1 VWHIE
6 VLPRLAVAAGFE
18 FATGMA
24 INSVLP
30 ELAAETLRNVT
41 IG

>member
-1 VWHIE
+1 
-6 VLPRLAVAAGFE
+6 VLPRLEIAAGFE

-30 ELAAETLRNVT
+30 EVAAEVLRRVEVE
-41 IG
+41 